1 MNASVNASM
10 LFSVE
15 RLSVAFRRRRQAPFV
30 AVQEATFTVHEDET
44 VALVGESGSGKSV
57 TALAMMGLLPKYSAE
72 IADISRIIY
81 QGRDLLRCSDE
92 ERRRLRGTDMAM
104 IFQEPMTSLN
114 PVFTIGYQIAEVL
127 RLHKGM
133 SATAAQARCVEL
145 LDEVGLPE
153 PRRALARY
161 PSQLSGG
168 QQQRAMIAMA
178 LACTPRLLIA
188 DEPTT
193 ALDVTV
199 QKQIVELLK
208 TLKARHRMSVLF
220 ISHDLALVGELA
232 DRIIVM
238 RNGEIREAGETERI
252 FSSSRDR
259 YTQALLQCRP
269 RLDDVPLRLPTIDD
283 FMAEAQSFSPSPPT
297 PLPQGERGAEAN
309 LRPSSMDAPG
319 KPPSV
324 SPTPPLERG
333 QTGAKRKQ
341 GGGRAEEGEK
351 APLLL
356 EVSQLKK
363 SFFKREGLWRRHE
376 IPAVKSASF
385 TLRRG
390 ETLGIVGESGCGKTT
405 LGLTLLRLHQA
416 TSGAVRF
423 DGQDILALSE
433 EAFMPYRRRMQIVF
447 QNPYASLNPR
457 FTVGQSLIEPILL
470 HRMAADRKAA
480 TALAF
485 DWLHRV
491 GLDHDAF
498 DKYPHEFSGG
508 QRQRIALA
516 RALTVEPELL
526 ICDEP
531 VSALDVSVQAQ
542 ILNLLK
548 DLQEQLGVSYLFISH
563 DLAVVRY
570 LCDTVMVMR
579 DGDIVETSDVDS
591 LYRNPQNAYTRQL
604 LSAVPR
610 GRDQSSASLR
620 PRA

>member
-1 MNASVNASM
+1 MTAPASSP

-15 RLSVAFRRRRQAPFV
+15 HLSVAFRRRRQPSFA
-30 AVQEATFTVHEDET
+30 AVRDVSFTIDENET

-57 TALAMMGLLPKYSAE
+57 TALAMMGLLPKYNVEMASV
-72 IADISRIIY
+72 SRIVY
-81 QGRDLLRCSDE
+81 RERDLLRCSDD
-92 ERRRLRGTDMAM
+92 ERRRLRGADMAM

-133 SATAAQARCVEL
+133 SAAAAQARCIEL
-145 LDEVGLPE
+145 LDEAGLPE

-208 TLKARHRMSVLF
+208 TLKARHRMSILF

-238 RNGEIREAGETERI
+238 RHGEIREAGDTQQI
-252 FSSSRDR
+252 FSAPRDR

-269 RLDDVPLRLPTIDD
+269 RLDETPSRLPTIDD
-283 FMAEAQSFSPSPPT
+283 FMAASQESVEKKARALSPLT
-297 PLPQGERGAEAN
+297 PLPPRERGT
-309 LRPSSMDAPG
+309 L
-319 KPPSV
+319 
-324 SPTPPLERG
+324 SP
-333 QTGAKRKQ
+333 
-341 GGGRAEEGEK
+341 
-351 APLLL
+351 LL
-356 EVSQLKK
+356 EVDHLKK
-363 SFFKREGLWRRHE
+363 SFFKREGLWRRYE
-376 IPAVKSASF
+376 IPAVKGVSF

-390 ETLGIVGESGCGKTT
+390 ETLGVVGESGCGKTT
-405 LGLTLLRLHQA
+405 LGLTLLRLHHA

-423 DGQDILALSE
+423 DGQDVLTLSE
-433 EAFMPYRRRMQIVF
+433 KAFMPYRRRMQIVF

-457 FTVGQSLIEPILL
+457 FTVGQSLLEPILL
-470 HRMAADRKAA
+470 HRMASGRQAA

-485 DWLHRV
+485 DWLYRV
-491 GLDHDAF
+491 GLDREAF

-579 DGDIVETSDVDS
+579 DGEVIETGDVES
-591 LYRNPQNAYTRQL
+591 LYRNPQDAYTRQL
-604 LSAVPR
+604 LAAVPHSGIR
-610 GRDQSSASLR
+610 GQASE
-620 PRA
+620 A

>member
-1 MNASVNASM
+1 MNAPNTPVPTASPA

-15 RLSVAFRRRRQAPFV
+15 RLSVAFRRRRQPPFV
-30 AVQEATFTVHEDET
+30 AVREVTFTINENET

-57 TALAMMGLLPKYSAE
+57 TALAIMGLLPKYVAE
-72 IADISRIIY
+72 VAEVSRVVY
-81 QGRDLLRCSDE
+81 RGRDLLQCSDE
-92 ERRRLRGTDMAM
+92 ARRRLRGTEMAM

-114 PVFTIGYQIAEVL
+114 PVFTVGYQIAEVL

-133 SATAAQARCVEL
+133 SASAAQARCVEL

-153 PRRALARY
+153 PRRALVRY

-220 ISHDLALVGELA
+220 ISHDLALVGEVA
-232 DRIIVM
+232 DRIVVM
-238 RNGEIREAGETERI
+238 RHGEIREAGDAEQI
-252 FSSSRDR
+252 FSSPRDR

-269 RLDDVPLRLPTIDD
+269 RTDDVPSRLPTIEN
-283 FMAEAQSFSPSPPT
+283 FMTET
-297 PLPQGERGAEAN
+297 EC
-309 LRPSSMDAPG
+309 
-319 KPPSV
+319 
-324 SPTPPLERG
+324 PPLHGEGWDGDGDGDGVSIQPLSPNPAPTRG
-333 QTGAKRKQ
+333 
-341 GGGRAEEGEK
+341 EGSK

-356 EVSQLKK
+356 EVSGLKK
-363 SFFKREGLWRRHE
+363 SFYKRENLWRRHE
-376 IPAVKSASF
+376 IPAVKNASF

-390 ETLGIVGESGCGKTT
+390 ETLGIVGESGSGKTT

-416 TSGAVRF
+416 TGGTVRF
-423 DGQDILALSE
+423 DGNDISALSK

-457 FTVGQSLIEPILL
+457 FTVGQSLLEPILL
-470 HRMAADRKAA
+470 HRIAADRKAA
-480 TALAF
+480 TELTF
-485 DWLHRV
+485 DWLRRV
-491 GLDHDAF
+491 GLDHEAF
-498 DKYPHEFSGG
+498 DRYPHEFSGG

-548 DLQEQLGVSYLFISH
+548 DLQQELGVSYLFISH

-579 DGDIVETSDVDS
+579 DGDIVEIGDVDS
-591 LYRNPQNAYTRQL
+591 LYQNPQNVYTRQL
-604 LSAVPR
+604 LAAVPR
-610 GRDQSSASLR
+610 GRDQGAGC
-620 PRA
+620 

>member
-1 MNASVNASM
+1 MNTPTPAASST

-15 RLSVAFRRRRQAPFV
+15 RLSVAFYRRRQPSFV
-30 AVQEATFTVHEDET
+30 AVRGVTFTIHEDET

-57 TALAMMGLLPKYSAE
+57 TALAMMGLLPKYIAE
-72 IADISRIIY
+72 ITEESRIVY
-81 QGRDLLRCSDE
+81 RDRDLLRCSDE

-133 SATAAQARCVEL
+133 SASTAQARCVEL

-208 TLKARHRMSVLF
+208 TLKARHRMSILF

-238 RNGEIREAGETERI
+238 RDGEIREAGEAEQI
-252 FSSSRDR
+252 FSSPRDR

-269 RLDDVPLRLPTIDD
+269 RIDDVPQRLPTIDD
-283 FMAEAQSFSPSPPT
+283 FMAEAQPLSPLSPNPSP
-297 PLPQGERGAEAN
+297 LSKGGVGEADGG
-309 LRPSSMDAPG
+309 L
-319 KPPSV
+319 
-324 SPTPPLERG
+324 SPATGEER
-333 QTGAKRKQ
+333 
-341 GGGRAEEGEK
+341 K

-356 EVSQLKK
+356 EVSHLKK
-363 SFFKREGLWRRHE
+363 SFFKREGLWRHHE
-376 IPAVKSASF
+376 IPAVKNASF

-416 TSGAVRF
+416 TGGTVRF
-423 DGQDILALSE
+423 DGQEVSALSE

-457 FTVGQSLIEPILL
+457 FTIGQSLLEPILL
-470 HRMAADRKAA
+470 HRIVADRQAA

-485 DWLHRV
+485 NWLHRV
-491 GLDHDAF
+491 GLDHEAF

-516 RALTVEPELL
+516 RALTIGPELL

-548 DLQEQLGVSYLFISH
+548 DLQEELGVSYLFISH

-579 DGDIVETSDVDS
+579 DGEIVEINDADS
-591 LYRNPQNAYTRQL
+591 IYRNPKSIYTQRL
-604 LSAVPR
+604 LEAVP
-610 GRDQSSASLR
+610 Q
-620 PRA
+620 

>member
-1 MNASVNASM
+1 MTTSANTAKLT

-15 RLSVAFRRRRQAPFV
+15 QLSVAFRRRWQAPFL
-30 AVQEATFTVHEDET
+30 AVRELTFTIHEDET

-57 TALAMMGLLPKYSAE
+57 TALAMMGLLPKDS
-72 IADISRIIY
+72 ADIPEVSRIVY
-81 QGRDLLRCSDE
+81 QGCDLLRYTDE

-133 SATAAQARCVEL
+133 SAVASKARCIEL

-208 TLKARHRMSVLF
+208 TLKARHRMSILF

-232 DRIIVM
+232 DRIVVM
-238 RNGEIREAGETERI
+238 RHGEMREEGSADQI
-252 FSSSRDR
+252 FSSPQNR

-269 RLDDVPLRLPTIDD
+269 QLGDVPSRLPVIDD
-283 FMAEAQSFSPSPPT
+283 FMVEAT
-297 PLPQGERGAEAN
+297 PRQ
-309 LRPSSMDAPG
+309 
-319 KPPSV
+319 
-324 SPTPPLERG
+324 TPAAFGGTPFEK
-333 QTGAKRKQ
+333 GAKRKQ
-341 GGGRAEEGEK
+341 GEGK
-351 APLLL
+351 APPLL
-356 EVSQLKK
+356 EVDRLRK
-363 SFFKREGLWRRHE
+363 SFFKREGLWRRYE
-376 IPAVKSASF
+376 IPAVKEASF

-390 ETLGIVGESGCGKTT
+390 ETLGIVGESGSGKTT

-416 TSGAVRF
+416 TGGAVHF
-423 DGQDILALSE
+423 DGQNILSLSE
-433 EAFMPYRRRMQIVF
+433 EAFMTYRRRMQIVF

-470 HRMAADRKAA
+470 HKMASGRKAA
-480 TALAF
+480 TSLAF

-491 GLDHDAF
+491 GLDRDAF

-508 QRQRIALA
+508 QRQRVALA
-516 RALTVEPELL
+516 RALAVEPELL

-548 DLQEQLGVSYLFISH
+548 DLQGQLGVSYLFISH

-570 LCDTVMVMR
+570 LCDAVMVMR
-579 DGDIVETSDVDS
+579 DGEVVEINDVDS
-591 LYRNPQNAYTRQL
+591 LYRHPQSVYTQQL
-604 LSAVPR
+604 LAAVPR
-610 GRDQSSASLR
+610 GRGQPA
-620 PRA
+620 

>member
-1 MNASVNASM
+1 M
-10 LFSVE
+10 
-15 RLSVAFRRRRQAPFV
+15 AFRRRRQAPFV
-30 AVQEATFTVHEDET
+30 AVREATFTIHEDET

-72 IADISRIIY
+72 IADDSRILY
-81 QGRDLLRCSDE
+81 RERDLLRCSDE
-92 ERRRLRGTDMAM
+92 ERRRLRGADMAM

-114 PVFTIGYQIAEVL
+114 PVFTIGTQIAEVL

-133 SATAAQARCVEL
+133 SASAAQARCIEL

-208 TLKARHRMSVLF
+208 TLKTRHRMSILF

-238 RNGEIREAGETERI
+238 RHGEIREAGETVRI
-252 FSSSRDR
+252 FSSPRDR

-269 RLDDVPLRLPTIDD
+269 RLDDVPSRLPTIDD
-283 FMAEAQSFSPSPPT
+283 FMVEAQPLFPLPLCGGGCLEGAGEGESPSPLSKGGVGEADGG
-297 PLPQGERGAEAN
+297 LPSA
-309 LRPSSMDAPG
+309 
-319 KPPSV
+319 
-324 SPTPPLERG
+324 T
-333 QTGAKRKQ
+333 
-341 GGGRAEEGEK
+341 GEK
-351 APLLL
+351 NKTLLL
-356 EVSQLKK
+356 EVSNLKK
-363 SFFKREGLWRRHE
+363 SFFKREGSWRRHE
-376 IPAVKSASF
+376 IPAVKNASF

-416 TSGAVRF
+416 TGGTVRF
-423 DGQDILALSE
+423 DGQEVLALSE

-457 FTVGQSLIEPILL
+457 FTVGQSLLEPILL
-470 HRMAADRKAA
+470 HRMAADRQTA

-491 GLDHDAF
+491 GLDRDAF

-548 DLQEQLGVSYLFISH
+548 DLQAQLGVSYLFISH

-570 LCDTVMVMR
+570 LCDAVMVMR
-579 DGDIVETSDVDS
+579 DGEVVEINDVDS
-591 LYRNPQNAYTRQL
+591 LYRNPQSAYTRQL
-604 LSAVPR
+604 LAAVPR
-610 GRDQSSASLR
+610 VRYQGSEIRDQRSGIR
-620 PRA
+620 T

>member
-1 MNASVNASM
+1 MVSENASTSPT
-10 LFSVE
+10 LFSIE
-15 RLSVAFRRRRQAPFV
+15 RLSVAFLRRRQSPFT
-30 AVQEATFTVHEDET
+30 AVREVTFTIREDET

-57 TALAMMGLLPKYSAE
+57 TALAMMGLLPKYN
-72 IADISRIIY
+72 ADIASASRVVY
-81 QGRDLLRCSDE
+81 QERNLLRNDDE
-92 ERRRLRGTDMAM
+92 AWRRLRGADMAM

-114 PVFTIGYQIAEVL
+114 PVFTVGYQMAEVL
-127 RLHKGM
+127 RLHKGL
-133 SATAAQARCVEL
+133 SAAAAQARCVEL

-208 TLKARHRMSVLF
+208 TLKARHRMSILF

-238 RNGEIREAGETERI
+238 RRGEIREEGTTETI
-252 FSSSRDR
+252 FSSPRDR

-269 RLDDVPLRLPTIDD
+269 RLDEVPSRLPTIDD
-283 FMAEAQSFSPSPPT
+283 FMAEVSAEPQKRLESAEPSPT
-297 PLPQGERGAEAN
+297 PSSQGERGD
-309 LRPSSMDAPG
+309 S
-319 KPPSV
+319 PP
-324 SPTPPLERG
+324 
-333 QTGAKRKQ
+333 
-341 GGGRAEEGEK
+341 
-351 APLLL
+351 LL

-376 IPAVKSASF
+376 IPAVKGASF

-390 ETLGIVGESGCGKTT
+390 KTLGVVGESGCGKTT
-405 LGLTLLRLHQA
+405 LGLTLLRLHRA
-416 TSGAVRF
+416 TGGTVRF
-423 DGQDILALSE
+423 DGQDVLSLSD

-457 FTVGQSLIEPILL
+457 FTVGQSLLEPILL
-470 HRMAADRKAA
+470 HRMAVGRSAA
-480 TALAF
+480 TTLAL
-485 DWLHRV
+485 DWLQRV
-491 GLDHDAF
+491 GLDREAF

-526 ICDEP
+526 VCDEP

-548 DLQEQLGVSYLFISH
+548 DLQAQLGVSYLFISH

-570 LCDTVMVMR
+570 LCDAVMVMR
-579 DGDIVETSDVDS
+579 DGEVVETGDVDS
-591 LYRNPQNAYTRQL
+591 LYRNPQSVYTRQL
-604 LSAVPR
+604 LEAVPR
-610 GRDQSSASLR
+610 GRNQGTA
-620 PRA
+620 

>member
-1 MNASVNASM
+1 MNVSAKTSSV

-15 RLSVAFRRRRQAPFV
+15 QLSVAFLRRRQASFV
-30 AVQEATFTVHEDET
+30 AVRDVSFTIQENET

-57 TALAMMGLLPKYSAE
+57 TALAMMGLLPKFSAE
-72 IADISRIIY
+72 ISSDSRMMY
-81 QGRDLLRCSDE
+81 RERDLLRSSDE

-114 PVFTIGYQIAEVL
+114 PVFTVGYQIAEVL

-133 SATAAQARCVEL
+133 SATATQARCVEL

-178 LACTPRLLIA
+178 SACTPRLLIA

-199 QKQIVELLK
+199 QQQIVELLK
-208 TLKARHRMSVLF
+208 TLKARHRMSILF

-238 RNGEIREAGETERI
+238 RHGEIREAGETEHI
-252 FSSSRDR
+252 FSSPRDR

-269 RLDDVPLRLPTIDD
+269 RLSDVPPRLPTIDE
-283 FMAEAQSFSPSPPT
+283 FMAEAQPSQPLSPNPSPPR
-297 PLPQGERGAEAN
+297 GEG
-309 LRPSSMDAPG
+309 G
-319 KPPSV
+319 KMPP
-324 SPTPPLERG
+324 
-333 QTGAKRKQ
+333 
-341 GGGRAEEGEK
+341 
-351 APLLL
+351 LL
-356 EVSQLKK
+356 EVSHLKK

-376 IPAVKSASF
+376 IPAVKNVSF
-385 TLRRG
+385 SLQRG

-405 LGLTLLRLHQA
+405 LGLTLLRLHRA
-416 TSGAVRF
+416 TGGTVRF
-423 DGQDILALSE
+423 DGQDVSALPE
-433 EAFMPYRRRMQIVF
+433 KAFMPYRRRMQIVF

-470 HRMAADRKAA
+470 HRKAADRQAA

-485 DWLHRV
+485 DWLRRV
-491 GLDHDAF
+491 GLDRDAF

-548 DLQEQLGVSYLFISH
+548 DLQAELGVSYLFISH
-563 DLAVVRY
+563 DLAVVRF

-579 DGDIVETSDVDS
+579 DGEVVEINETDS
-591 LYRNPQNAYTRQL
+591 LYRNPQSAYTRQL
-604 LSAVPR
+604 LAAVPR
-610 GRDQSSASLR
+610 GRDQRSGIRYQKSF
-620 PRA
+620 

>member
-1 MNASVNASM
+1 MSDFLNTSST

-15 RLSVAFRRRRQAPFV
+15 CLSVAFWRRRQPSFM
-30 AVQEATFTVHEDET
+30 AVREVTFTVREDET

-57 TALAMMGLLPKYSAE
+57 TALAMMGLLPKYSTE
-72 IADISRIIY
+72 IAGESRIMY
-81 QGRDLLRCSDE
+81 RERDLLRCSDE
-92 ERRRLRGTDMAM
+92 ERRRLRGADMAM

-114 PVFTIGYQIAEVL
+114 PVFTIGYQITEVL

-133 SATAAQARCVEL
+133 SATAARSRCVEL
-145 LDEVGLPE
+145 LDEVSLPE

-208 TLKARHRMSVLF
+208 TLKARHRMSILF

-238 RNGEIREAGETERI
+238 RHGEIREAGETVRI
-252 FSSSRDR
+252 FSSPQDR

-269 RLDDVPLRLPTIDD
+269 RLDNVPLRLPTIDN
-283 FMAEAQSFSPSPPT
+283 FMAENKNPPLQGEGWGGDGALTRLPSPSSSSLFKGGVGEADGGLPPT
-297 PLPQGERGAEAN
+297 AGDGC
-309 LRPSSMDAPG
+309 
-319 KPPSV
+319 
-324 SPTPPLERG
+324 
-333 QTGAKRKQ
+333 
-341 GGGRAEEGEK
+341 K
-351 APLLL
+351 APSLL
-356 EVSQLKK
+356 EVSNLKK

-376 IPAVKSASF
+376 IPAVKGASF

-416 TSGAVRF
+416 TGGVVCF

-433 EAFMPYRRRMQIVF
+433 EAFMPYRQRMQIVF

-457 FTVGQSLIEPILL
+457 FTVGQSLLEPILL
-470 HRMAADRKAA
+470 HRKAA
-480 TALAF
+480 NRQAAAVLAF

-491 GLDHDAF
+491 GLDRDAF

-579 DGDIVETSDVDS
+579 DGEVVEINDVDS
-591 LYRNPQNAYTRQL
+591 LYRNPQSAYTRQL
-604 LSAVPR
+604 LAAVPQAR
-610 GRDQSSASLR
+610 NVAIG
-620 PRA
+620 